1 MTQKSDDIDLNIL
14 RALAGY
20 VLKMGRQDYGLPVG
34 ITSAVIFLLI
44 VFASWARSQDHH
56 HLNHYNI
63 TLLTFSSSN
72 ILPYALPCSQ
82 INAHYAN
89 RRGYHYHLLEGDS
102 SLQESESDLRWV
114 KVTLL
119 LDLLSSYSAPI
130 TAASNKEGGSPIWAG
145 GDGNQRVLVYLDADL
160 MVLDSSLDIEHLLF
174 SHPKA
179 DLLLAQDSLDWA
191 NTGFII
197 VRDTPWSR
205 QALAEWWSLRYAPGV
220 FCDQHAL
227 NLFSLRLE
235 ERSELDHIALLPP
248 HTINSLWPAL
258 EHFSEQEDKVL
269 HLMGELDEVRKAV
282 ATLSLQQLW
291 EITIAQPQSKSQT
304 HSGTIDTEPVSKPP
318 SDYRINLHKEVLEEV
333 KLNVLLGM
341 MTRLLSNHHQD
352 EESRIDELIN
362 LLSHF
367 CAWRARQQE
376 DKEQPEHCKYF
387 LEAADRTVRKRLE
400 ESDLTASVKH
410 LFHLEQMVSLLTLRI
425 KYVTNDGLEQFLSV
439 ALELLRSADQLIMA
453 IDEQDLMGRAQ
464 LASIKSEGW
473 IQIAARYRSA
483 SIVDL
488 SLEAEMTAASLMEEA
503 AGLIMTADEPTMALS
518 SLWVDLSEVCTRIAS
533 MSMEKEEQ
541 LSARRWCQL
550 ALDRATRANDE
561 NIIEKRLTV
570 EALRKVCSVCMPKG
584 VDNVA
589 FVNGDGDGDGDDAN
603 KRWQYSCHSL
613 RYYAKR

>member
-1 MTQKSDDIDLNIL
+1 
-14 RALAGY
+14 
-20 VLKMGRQDYGLPVG
+20 MGRQEGG
-34 ITSAVIFLLI
+34 FHARIASALIFLLI
-44 VFASWARSQDHH
+44 ILESWTRSQDHHH

-82 INAHYAN
+82 INAHYATH
-89 RRGYHYHLLEGDS
+89 RGYHYHLLEGDS

-114 KVTLL
+114 KVMLL
-119 LDLLSSYSAPI
+119 LDLLSSYSTPI
-130 TAASNKEGGSPIWAG
+130 MAASNEVG
-145 GDGNQRVLVYLDADL
+145 GDSLRASGDRKQRVLVYLDADL
-160 MVLDSSLDIEHLLF
+160 MVLDSSVDIEQLLLA
-174 SHPKA
+174 HPKA

-227 NLFSLRLE
+227 NLLSLRLE

-291 EITIAQPQSKSQT
+291 ETTIAQSQSA
-304 HSGTIDTEPVSKPP
+304 TIATETVPKPR
-318 SDYRINLHKEVLEEV
+318 SDYRITLHREMLEEV
-333 KLNVLLGM
+333 KLKVLLDM
-341 MTRLLSNHHQD
+341 MTNLLSDYHQG
-352 EESRIDELIN
+352 EVSRIDDLFN

-367 CAWRARQQE
+367 CAWQARLQEE

-387 LEAADRTVRKRLE
+387 LGAVDRIVRKSLE
-400 ESDLTASVKH
+400 ESEQTTSVVH
-410 LFHLEQMVSLLTLRI
+410 LVHLEQMVSLLTLRM
-425 KYVTNDGLEQFLSV
+425 KYVTSDGLEQFLSV
-439 ALELLRSADQLIMA
+439 ALELLRSVDQLLVA
-453 IDEQDLMGRAQ
+453 VGEQDLMGRVH
-464 LASIKSEGW
+464 LATVKSEGW
-473 IQIAARYRSA
+473 LRMAARYRTA
-483 SIVDL
+483 SIMDL

-503 AGLIMTADEPTMALS
+503 AGLIITADELGMALS
-518 SLWVDLSEVCTRIAS
+518 SLWVDLSEVYTRIAS
-533 MSMEKEEQ
+533 MSMKKEEQ
-541 LSARRWCQL
+541 LSAWRWCQL
-550 ALDRATRANDE
+550 ALDRAIRANDE
-561 NIIEKRLTV
+561 NILEKRLTI
-570 EALRKVCSVCMPKG
+570 EALRNVCSVCMMKG
-584 VDNVA
+584 VNNVDY
-589 FVNGDGDGDGDDAN
+589 VNDDDDGDDAN
-603 KRWQYSCHSL
+603 KRWKYSCHNL